1 MNYIKEDK
9 LRRAMIANIILLDEA
24 QGSLSEIINKQ
35 YEEYSK
41 QRQVEAINLID
52 KIEYLSD
59 EIRGGL
65 NQLKEDANSNK
76 ETQYSY
82 EKGEE

>member
-9 LRRAMIANIILLDEA
+9 LRRAMIANVILIDEA

-41 QRQVEAINLID
+41 QRQVEANSLID

-65 NQLKEDANSNK
+65 NLLKEDTNSNK
-76 ETQYSY
+76 EAKHLYKQ
-82 EKGEE
+82 GEE

>member
-1 MNYIKEDK
+1 MDYIKEDK
-9 LRRAMIANIILLDEA
+9 LRRAMIANIILLDDA

-41 QRQVEAINLID
+41 QRQVEANSLID

-82 EKGEE
+82 KQGEE

>member
-9 LRRAMIANIILLDEA
+9 LRRAMIANVILIDEA

-65 NQLKEDANSNK
+65 NLLKEDANSNK

-82 EKGEE
+82 KQGEE